1 MEKVA
6 QRMSI
11 CQIFNKL
18 YVNVKYCT
26 ACGLCRVN
34 VICNESHDIKQN
46 FTIPEFLNNT
56 IMDKRMAFLGKL
68 LVQLPTVTFPAKSD
82 VLWYYFGQFSGW
94 APLHHHASLR
104 S

>member
-68 LVQLPTVTFPAKSD
+68 LVQLPTVTFPILETRVYMFKTLAKLNCSI
-82 VLWYYFGQFSGW
+82 
-94 APLHHHASLR
+94 H
-104 S
+104 